1 MSIRI
6 LLADN
11 QILVREG
18 IKKIFERDDKLEV
31 VCEVYNGEDCLEKIK
46 IENPDVIIIGIN
58 IPKKNGIE
66 VLKELRKRK
75 SDVKV
80 IFLTNHDEIEYI
92 NYIMENGANGYLIK
106 DVDSSELFDAVYSVV
121 RGDRYIQKNIES
133 KFNSYKELLNSD
145 RNKIVQLTTRE
156 LEVLKKVTVGMLNK
170 EIATNLNISER
181 TVKNHIFSIFKKIEV
196 TDRTQAAIFSI
207 RNKLVDI

>member
-11 QILVREG
+11 QILIREG

-106 DVDSSELFDAVYSVV
+106 DVDSSELLDAVYSVV
-121 RGDRYIQKNIES
+121 RGERYIQKNIES

-156 LEVLKKVTVGMLNK
+156 LEVLKKLTVGMLNK

>member
-1 MSIRI
+1 
-6 LLADN
+6 
-11 QILVREG
+11 
-18 IKKIFERDDKLEV
+18 
-31 VCEVYNGEDCLEKIK
+31 
-46 IENPDVIIIGIN
+46 
-58 IPKKNGIE
+58 
-66 VLKELRKRK
+66 
-75 SDVKV
+75 
-80 IFLTNHDEIEYI
+80 
-92 NYIMENGANGYLIK
+92 MENGANGYLIK

-121 RGDRYIQKNIES
+121 RGERYIQKNIES

-156 LEVLKKVTVGMLNK
+156 LEVLKKLTVGMLNK

>member
-106 DVDSSELFDAVYSVV
+106 DVDSSELLDAVYSVV
-121 RGDRYIQKNIES
+121 RGERYIQKNIES

-156 LEVLKKVTVGMLNK
+156 LEVLKKLTVGMLNK

-207 RNKLVDI
+207 RNKLVDV

>member
-106 DVDSSELFDAVYSVV
+106 DVDSSELLDAIYSVV
-121 RGDRYIQKNIES
+121 RGERYIQKNIES

>member
-106 DVDSSELFDAVYSVV
+106 DVDSYELLDAVYSVV
-121 RGDRYIQKNIES
+121 RGERYIQKNIES

-156 LEVLKKVTVGMLNK
+156 LEVLKKLTVGMLNK

-207 RNKLVDI
+207 RNKLVDV

>member
-106 DVDSSELFDAVYSVV
+106 DVDSYELLDAVYSVV
-121 RGDRYIQKNIES
+121 RGKRYIQKNIES

>member
-106 DVDSSELFDAVYSVV
+106 DVDSSELLDAVYSVV
-121 RGDRYIQKNIES
+121 RGERYIQKNIES

-145 RNKIVQLTTRE
+145 RNKIVQLTARE

>member
-11 QILVREG
+11 QILIREG

-106 DVDSSELFDAVYSVV
+106 DVDSYELLDAVYSVV
-121 RGDRYIQKNIES
+121 RGERYIQKNIES

-156 LEVLKKVTVGMLNK
+156 LEVLKKLTVGMLNK

-207 RNKLVDI
+207 RNKLVDV

>member
-106 DVDSSELFDAVYSVV
+106 DVYSSELLDAVYSVV
-121 RGDRYIQKNIES
+121 RGERYIQKNIES

-156 LEVLKKVTVGMLNK
+156 LEVLKKLTVGMLNK

>member
-31 VCEVYNGEDCLEKIK
+31 ICEVYNGEDCLEKIK
-46 IENPDVIIIGIN
+46 IENPDVIIIGIT

-106 DVDSSELFDAVYSVV
+106 DVDSSELLDAVYSVV
-121 RGDRYIQKNIES
+121 RGERYIQKNIES

-156 LEVLKKVTVGMLNK
+156 LEVLKKLTVGMLNK

-207 RNKLVDI
+207 RNKLVDV

>member
-11 QILVREG
+11 QILIREG

-121 RGDRYIQKNIES
+121 RGERYIQKNIES

-156 LEVLKKVTVGMLNK
+156 LEVLKKLTVGMLNK

>member
-11 QILVREG
+11 QILIREG

-46 IENPDVIIIGIN
+46 IENLDVIIIGIN

-106 DVDSSELFDAVYSVV
+106 DVDSSELLDAVYSVV
-121 RGDRYIQKNIES
+121 RGERYIQKNIES

-156 LEVLKKVTVGMLNK
+156 LEVLKKLTVGMLNK

>member
-106 DVDSSELFDAVYSVV
+106 DVDSSELLDAIYSVV
-121 RGDRYIQKNIES
+121 RGERYIQKNIES

-156 LEVLKKVTVGMLNK
+156 LEVLKKLTVGMLNK

-207 RNKLVDI
+207 RNKLVDV

>member
-106 DVDSSELFDAVYSVV
+106 DVDSSELLDAIYSVV
-121 RGDRYIQKNIES
+121 RGERYIQKNIES

-156 LEVLKKVTVGMLNK
+156 LEVLKKLTVGMLNK

>member
-106 DVDSSELFDAVYSVV
+106 DVDSYELLDAVYSVV
-121 RGDRYIQKNIES
+121 RGERYIQKNIES

-156 LEVLKKVTVGMLNK
+156 LEVLKKLTVGMLNK

>member
-46 IENPDVIIIGIN
+46 IENLDVIIIGIN

-106 DVDSSELFDAVYSVV
+106 DVDSSELLDAVYSVV
-121 RGDRYIQKNIES
+121 RGERYIQKNIES

-156 LEVLKKVTVGMLNK
+156 LEVLKKLTVGMLNK

>member
-31 VCEVYNGEDCLEKIK
+31 ICEVYNGEDCLEKIK

-106 DVDSSELFDAVYSVV
+106 DVDSSELLDAIYSVV
-121 RGDRYIQKNIES
+121 RGERYIQKNIES

>member
-18 IKKIFERDDKLEV
+18 KKKIFERDDKLEV

-106 DVDSSELFDAVYSVV
+106 DVDSYELLDAVYSVV
-121 RGDRYIQKNIES
+121 RGERYIQKNIES

-156 LEVLKKVTVGMLNK
+156 LEVLKKLTVGMLNK

-207 RNKLVDI
+207 RNKLVDV

>member
-31 VCEVYNGEDCLEKIK
+31 VCEVYNGEYFLEKIK

-106 DVDSSELFDAVYSVV
+106 DVDSSELLDAIYSVV
-121 RGDRYIQKNIES
+121 RGERYIQKNIES

>member
-46 IENPDVIIIGIN
+46 IENLDVIIIGIN

-106 DVDSSELFDAVYSVV
+106 DVDSSELLDAVYSVV
-121 RGDRYIQKNIES
+121 RGERYIQKNIES

>member
-11 QILVREG
+11 QILIREG

-106 DVDSSELFDAVYSVV
+106 DVDSSELLDAIYSVV
-121 RGDRYIQKNIES
+121 RGERYIQKNIES

>member
-46 IENPDVIIIGIN
+46 IENLDVIIIGIN

-106 DVDSSELFDAVYSVV
+106 DVDSSELLDAIYSVV
-121 RGDRYIQKNIES
+121 RGERYIQKNIES

>member
-106 DVDSSELFDAVYSVV
+106 DVDSSELLDAVYSVV
-121 RGDRYIQKNIES
+121 RGERYIQKNIES

-207 RNKLVDI
+207 RNKLVDV

>member
-66 VLKELRKRK
+66 VLKELKKRK

-106 DVDSSELFDAVYSVV
+106 DVDSSELLDAVYSVV
-121 RGDRYIQKNIES
+121 RGERYIQKNIES

-181 TVKNHIFSIFKKIEV
+181 TVKNHIFSIFKKIEG

>member
-121 RGDRYIQKNIES
+121 RGERYIQKNIES

-156 LEVLKKVTVGMLNK
+156 LEVLKKLTVGMLNK

>member
-66 VLKELRKRK
+66 VLK
-75 SDVKV
+75 
-80 IFLTNHDEIEYI
+80 
-92 NYIMENGANGYLIK
+92 
-106 DVDSSELFDAVYSVV
+106 
-121 RGDRYIQKNIES
+121 
-133 KFNSYKELLNSD
+133 
-145 RNKIVQLTTRE
+145 
-156 LEVLKKVTVGMLNK
+156 
-170 EIATNLNISER
+170 NL
-181 TVKNHIFSIFKKIEV
+181 
-196 TDRTQAAIFSI
+196 
-207 RNKLVDI
+207 

>member
-106 DVDSSELFDAVYSVV
+106 DVDSSELLDAVYSVV
-121 RGDRYIQKNIES
+121 RGERYIQKNIES

-156 LEVLKKVTVGMLNK
+156 LEVLKKLTVGMLNK

>member
-121 RGDRYIQKNIES
+121 RGERYIQKNIES

-156 LEVLKKVTVGMLNK
+156 LEVLKKLTVGMLNK

-207 RNKLVDI
+207 RNKLVDV

>member
-66 VLKELRKRK
+66 ELKELRKRK

-121 RGDRYIQKNIES
+121 RGERYIQKNIES

-156 LEVLKKVTVGMLNK
+156 LEVLKKLTVGMLNK

>member
-106 DVDSSELFDAVYSVV
+106 DVDSSELLDAVYSVV
-121 RGDRYIQKNIES
+121 RGERYIQKNIES

>member
-121 RGDRYIQKNIES
+121 RGERYIQKNIES

>member
-106 DVDSSELFDAVYSVV
+106 DVDSYELLDAVYSVV
-121 RGDRYIQKNIES
+121 RGERYIQKNIES